1 MGRTIRAR
9 RGLVAVTAATLAVL
23 VGCTPLPQGRSPVGD
38 VPGAHGACGSVRRST
53 SNPADQRF
61 TITTLEPTGAGIAAD
76 GGRCDDDA
84 RPLAVV
90 AHGYLGV
97 LDAAYGALLDH
108 LVSRG
113 FVVVFPAWPIE
124 FDPAHQYDVVDTGV
138 RVAVE
143 DSERVDVA
151 RVGFVGHS
159 YGGGMLPW
167 LVQRAADR
175 GWGTG
180 ATWATAFAPWFSLEL
195 PDGPIDVPTNTRFTT
210 VHYRDDVVVDARIG
224 IEVLDSLAVPDD
236 QKLHLT
242 ARSDQRGTPALT
254 ADHLGP
260 VAFTIPWLGPLSVDA
275 LDRWAWRVV
284 DATASCSLSDRWCDE
299 DLTQIGTWPDG
310 RAFRTAVA
318 SRDPLDS
325 GPPAFQECSF
335 AMNPR
340 PCPR

>member
-1 MGRTIRAR
+1 MAVVVV
-9 RGLVAVTAATLAVL
+9 GLVA
-23 VGCTPLPQGRSPVGD
+23 GCTPLPQGRSPIGD
-38 VPGAHGACGSVRRST
+38 VPGAHGACGTQRHT
-53 SNPADQRF
+53 ATNPADRRLS
-61 TITTLEPTGAGIAAD
+61 ITTLEPTGPGLAAD

-113 FVVVFPAWPIE
+113 FVVVFPVWPIE
-124 FDPAHQYDVVDTGV
+124 FDPDHQYDVVDTGV
-138 RVAVE
+138 RLAVAN
-143 DSERVDVA
+143 SARVDVA

-159 YGGGMLPW
+159 YGAGMLPW
-167 LVQRAADR
+167 LVQRAAER
-175 GWGTG
+175 GWGTE
-180 ATWATAFAPWFSLEL
+180 ATWATAFAPWFSLLL
-195 PDGPIDVPTNTRFTT
+195 PDGPIEVPANTRFTT
-210 VHYRDDVVVDARIG
+210 VHYRDDVIVDARIG
-224 IEVLDSLAVPDD
+224 IEVLDALAVPDD

-242 ARSDQRGTPALT
+242 ARSDQRGIPALT

-284 DATASCSLSDRWCDE
+284 DTTSSCSLSGRWCDE
-299 DLTQIGTWPDG
+299 DLTQVGTWPDG
-310 RAFRTAVA
+310 QAFRTAIA

-325 GPPAFQECSF
+325 GPPALQECVF
-335 AMNPR
+335 LMNPR
-340 PCPR
+340 PCPS